1 MREIVVNHWLVSTL
15 KINRDFYK
23 YPVSLRVVKGE
34 LKPTIVTKKIK
45 IMAVE
50 RTLTILK
57 PDCVRK
63 NLIGEVTRRIQEAG
77 FKIVAMKMTRL
88 TKDTAGGFYAVH
100 KERPF
105 FGELVEFMS
114 SGACVPMILEKE
126 NAIADFR
133 KFIGAT
139 NPAEAEEG
147 TIRADFADSVGEN
160 IVHGSDSVEN
170 GKIEAAYF
178 FAESEVV
185 ANQA

>member
-1 MREIVVNHWLVSTL
+1 
-15 KINRDFYK
+15 
-23 YPVSLRVVKGE
+23 
-34 LKPTIVTKKIK
+34 
-45 IMAVE
+45 MAKE

-57 PDCVRK
+57 PDCVK
-63 NLIGEVTRRIQEAG
+63 KGLIGEVIKRIQEAG
-77 FKIVAMKMTRL
+77 FNILAMKMTRL

-105 FGELVEFMS
+105 YDELCEFMS

-133 KFIGAT
+133 ELIGAT
-139 NPAEAEEG
+139 NPAEADEG

-178 FAESEVV
+178 FAESDVV